1 MIDLQEFF
9 DAVRANPFGGKL
21 LPGQVQGCEAIL
33 RACERHGVI
42 DDRFVANT
50 LAQVHHETGGQML
63 PVVENLTYSSAE
75 RIRAVWPS
83 RFPTVAAAAPFV
95 RNPQALAIKV
105 YGDRL
110 GNRAGT
116 DDGWRFRGHCQ
127 IQITGRDHFQNF
139 GDLLGVDLVG
149 DPARAL
155 DLDVSAEIA
164 VIGMRDGLFTGKS
177 LGDYFSAM
185 RDDPAGARAIVN
197 GDVRANG
204 PRIATLHRA
213 FLAALQAAQAD
224 PVQSWLAAAPAPVAT
239 IKAWLA
245 AKPEG
250 ATL

>member
-1 MIDLQEFF
+1 MTDLPKFF
-9 DAVRANPFGGKL
+9 NAVRANPFGGKL

-33 RACERHGVI
+33 QACERHGVA
-42 DDRFVANT
+42 DERHVANI
-50 LAQVHHETGGQML
+50 LAQVHHETGGEML
-63 PVVENLTYSSAE
+63 PVVENLTYSSAD

-116 DDGWRFRGHCQ
+116 EDGWRFRGHCQ

-139 GDLLGVDLVG
+139 GDLLGIDLVG

-164 VIGMRDGLFTGKS
+164 VIGMRDGLFTGKK
-177 LGDYFSAM
+177 LADYFGAS
-185 RDDPAGARAIVN
+185 RDDPAAARAIVN
-197 GDVRANG
+197 GDVPANG
-204 PRIATLHRA
+204 LRIARLHRA
-213 FLAALQAAQAD
+213 FLGALQAARAD
-224 PVQSWLAAAPAPVAT
+224 PVRSWLAAAPAPVAT